1 MHVELLAQV
10 MHVILDRGRFD
21 SQLATDLL
29 VRQPAIDQLRDL
41 QLAPRQSCTWDVTTG
56 ITVANGDSGASD
68 ARGTSGARVGGGG
81 SAASSGTGTSGD
93 TVANSD

>member
-1 MHVELLAQV
+1 MYVELLAQV

-41 QLAPRQSCTWDVTTG
+41 QLAPRNAVPLD
-56 ITVANGDSGASD
+56 DS
-68 ARGTSGARVGGGG
+68 VGKP
-81 SAASSGTGTSGD
+81 AF
-93 TVANSD
+93 VP